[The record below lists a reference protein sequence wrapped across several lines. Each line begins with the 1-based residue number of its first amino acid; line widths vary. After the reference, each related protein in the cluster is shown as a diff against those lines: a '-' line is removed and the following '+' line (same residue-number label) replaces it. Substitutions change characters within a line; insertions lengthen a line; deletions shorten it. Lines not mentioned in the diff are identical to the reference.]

1 MRVTIFG
8 TGYVGLVT
16 GACLA
21 EAGNHVL
28 CVDID
33 AAKIE
38 RLNNGEVP
46 IFEPGLELIVKRTRE
61 AGRLSFTTDVAA
73 GVAHGLF
80 QFIAVGT
87 PADEDGSADV
97 RYVLEA
103 ARSIAQ
109 HMAEYRII
117 VDKSTVP

>member
-21 EAGNHVL
+21 EAGNHVV

-38 RLNNGEVP
+38 RLNRGELP
-46 IFEPGLELIVKRTRE
+46 IYEPGLEGIVKRASE
-61 AGRLSFTTDVAA
+61 AGRLKFTTDVAE

-87 PADEDGSADV
+87 PADEDGSADMS
-97 RYVLEA
+97 YVLEA
-103 ARSIAQ
+103 ARSIGR
-109 HMAEYRII
+109 HLTEYRII
-117 VDKSTVP
+117 VDKST